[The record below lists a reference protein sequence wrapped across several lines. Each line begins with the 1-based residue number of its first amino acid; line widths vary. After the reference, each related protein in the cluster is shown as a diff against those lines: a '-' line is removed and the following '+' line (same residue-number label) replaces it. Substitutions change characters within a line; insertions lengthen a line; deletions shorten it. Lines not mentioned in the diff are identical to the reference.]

1 MNHLHSFQKKYVR
14 NRVIPVLLLKDSGL
28 VKSFNFDKHK
38 YVGDPL
44 NAVKIFNEK
53 SADELILFDIDNSLN
68 SNNINFDF
76 LKKFSKQ
83 CRMPVTYGGNLRSLN
98 DVEKIINIGFERVAF
113 SLSILNNLQLL
124 KDTINK
130 IGSQSVVV
138 VVDYIFQNKMFN
150 QGYSFYH
157 TNGTVKIKSS
167 LTELLELFSGLSVG
181 ELIFQDIS
189 RDGTKSGINTKILD
203 DIYGKYKIPISVCG
217 GLSSSSEIIEISD
230 KFPRVG
236 IAGGAFFVFTGKFN
250 SVLISY
256 LD

>member
-1 MNHLHSFQKKYVR
+1 MNLSSSFQHQYVR
-14 NRVIPVLLLKDSGL
+14 NRVIPVLLLKDGGL
-28 VKSFNFDKHK
+28 VKSYSFDKYK

-53 SADELILFDIDNSLN
+53 SADELILFDIDNSLH
-68 SNNINFDF
+68 NNINFDF

-83 CRMPVTYGGNLRSLN
+83 CRMPVTYGGNLRNLN
-98 DVEKIINIGFERVAF
+98 DVEKIIKIGFERVAF

-124 KDTINK
+124 KDVIKK
-130 IGSQSVVV
+130 IGSQSVVIV
-138 VVDYIFQNKMFN
+138 IDYIIHNKVFK
-150 QGYSFYH
+150 QDYSFYH
-157 TNGTVKIKSS
+157 TNGNVKVKSS
-167 LTELLELFSGLSVG
+167 LTELLELFSNLSVG

-203 DIYGKYKIPISVCG
+203 DIYGKYQIPISVCG

-236 IAGGAFFVFTGKFN
+236 IAGGAFFVFTGKFD